1 MNLEDTLKRCILEI
15 AQDDS
20 YNIDETTNLTTDL
33 NFNSIDFVKLI
44 VKLEFVFDIEFD
56 DEYLDFQKFN
66 TYSWLYNYLLERIEE
81 L

>member
-20 YNIDETTNLTTDL
+20 YNIDEATNLTTDL